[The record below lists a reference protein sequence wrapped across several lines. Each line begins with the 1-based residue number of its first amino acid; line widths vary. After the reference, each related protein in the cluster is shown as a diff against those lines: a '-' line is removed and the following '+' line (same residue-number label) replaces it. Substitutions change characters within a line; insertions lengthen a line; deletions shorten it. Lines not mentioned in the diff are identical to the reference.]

1 MAEEDA
7 DPTGSVTLSFSG
19 SGYLVVY
26 QIGVIQAL
34 QDLAPEILKSASR
47 VCGASAGS
55 LAATALVCG
64 VNLEDFQNFV
74 TEAGK
79 KARESTCGPLLPTF
93 NLLHIVQK
101 GLNRFLPA
109 NAHQLASG
117 RLHIALTRLSDWKNV
132 LVSDYRSNEELI
144 QALMCSCFVP
154 FYCGFVP
161 PSFRGVRYVDGGFTS
176 MQPLFGLK
184 SLITISPYTGEHD
197 ICPRECP
204 VSYNCFEVLNTS
216 FQVSIENLSRLTY
229 SLFPPEPMVLKDF
242 HCQGYKDA
250 VLFLHNNK

>member
-1 MAEEDA
+1 
-7 DPTGSVTLSFSG
+7 
-19 SGYLVVY
+19 
-26 QIGVIQAL
+26 
-34 QDLAPEILKSASR
+34 
-47 VCGASAGS
+47 
-55 LAATALVCG
+55 
-64 VNLEDFQNFV
+64 DFQNFV

-161 PSFRGVRYVDGGFTS
+161 PSFRGV
-176 MQPLFGLK
+176 
-184 SLITISPYTGEHD
+184 
-197 ICPRECP
+197 
-204 VSYNCFEVLNTS
+204 
-216 FQVSIENLSRLTY
+216 
-229 SLFPPEPMVLKDF
+229 
-242 HCQGYKDA
+242 
-250 VLFLHNNK
+250 